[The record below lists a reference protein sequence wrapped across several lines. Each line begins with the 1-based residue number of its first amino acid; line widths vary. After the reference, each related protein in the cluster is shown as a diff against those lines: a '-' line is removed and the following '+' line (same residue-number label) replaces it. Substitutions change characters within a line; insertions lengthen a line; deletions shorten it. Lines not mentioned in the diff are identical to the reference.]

1 MASDLI
7 SSGSHE
13 SPRWADGSGQH
24 RKVMSQDEYST
35 LIISTGSLRQLLRC
49 PTVGSLLIQNKDKRP
64 GFTNYLQMSSGTENI
79 MKKYVAVKVFKC
91 NVLMHHSQ
99 TDTHLQ
105 RVRTQHEIRI

>member
-1 MASDLI
+1 MASDQI

-35 LIISTGSLRQLLRC
+35 LIISKRFTGSLQQLLKC

-91 NVLMHHSQ
+91 NILMHHSQ
-99 TDTHLQ
+99 SKNTT
-105 RVRTQHEIRI
+105 